1 MTTSFSTQI
10 TDKDDQ
16 GRTILTR
23 ESPSGNWLC
32 GLFEQQFKVEVKV
45 VVRMVLNEETAKF
58 HEQGE
63 LPWLHSVLR
72 CELLQ
77 FFPKKSKRKQ
87 RAEDKQVKFA
97 RVGSA
102 ATSGGGQNTAPGP
115 GVATG
120 VQGADDKQV
129 KFARVGSFATSSG
142 GQNTAPGPAAGTVTG
157 VQRGGDK
164 QVKNARVGSFATSG
178 GGQNTAPGPGVA
190 TGVQGAEDKQVKF
203 ARVGSA
209 ATSGGGQN
217 TAPGPAAGTRVQ
229 PGAASSNFA
238 SKANTDE
245 RIGDFVFFE
254 RCSGFAVSERV
265 RVHRAHTPLMEVGGK
280 IGTIKKITKRKD
292 FHVYF
297 MVEMEDASMRVNKV
311 RSKIPGKE
319 PHWLVCCIGGIEKL
333 V

>member
-142 GQNTAPGPAAGTVTG
+142 GQNTAPGPAAGTGTG
-157 VQRGGDK
+157 VQRGG
-164 QVKNARVGSFATSG
+164 
-178 GGQNTAPGPGVA
+178 
-190 TGVQGAEDKQVKF
+190 DKQVKF

>member
-1 MTTSFSTQI
+1 MLKGPTMTTSFSTQI

-102 ATSGGGQNTAPGP
+102 
-115 GVATG
+115 
-120 VQGADDKQV
+120 
-129 KFARVGSFATSSG
+129 
-142 GQNTAPGPAAGTVTG
+142 
-157 VQRGGDK
+157 
-164 QVKNARVGSFATSG
+164 ATSG

-319 PHWLVCCIGGIEKL
+319 PHWLVCCISGIEKL

>member
-87 RAEDKQVKFA
+87 R
-97 RVGSA
+97 
-102 ATSGGGQNTAPGP
+102 
-115 GVATG
+115 
-120 VQGADDKQV
+120 
-129 KFARVGSFATSSG
+129 
-142 GQNTAPGPAAGTVTG
+142 
-157 VQRGGDK
+157 
-164 QVKNARVGSFATSG
+164 
-178 GGQNTAPGPGVA
+178 
-190 TGVQGAEDKQVKF
+190 AEDKQVKF